1 MEQTVGVFYEFFVSF
16 SLKLCERVYPH
27 HFTRSMG
34 LVAGALREGTED
46 DTWVPVEG
54 TSEGVETRVRQRI
67 LLGGLIHIC
76 MD

>member
-1 MEQTVGVFYEFFVSF
+1 MFYEFFVSF

-34 LVAGALREGTED
+34 LVAGALRGRNGGRY
-46 DTWVPVEG
+46 TWVPVEG

>member
-34 LVAGALREGTED
+34 LVAGALRGKERRTIRGSQWRELQK
-46 DTWVPVEG
+46 VV
-54 TSEGVETRVRQRI
+54 I
-67 LLGGLIHIC
+67 LARGPLLAPGQLKE
-76 MD
+76 